1 MSNIHKKID
10 CIGLFCPMPI
20 VRIRDA
26 IRDLPLGEVLEMV
39 ADDPTAEAD
48 MKSWSKRTG
57 HELLEISR
65 DGAIYR
71 FLVKKCR

>member
-1 MSNIHKKID
+1 MANIHAKID

-20 VRIRDA
+20 VKIREA
-26 IRDLPLGEVLEMV
+26 IRGVPLGGMLEML
-39 ADDPTAEAD
+39 ADDPSSEAD
-48 MKSWSKRTG
+48 MKSWSRRTG

-71 FLVKKCR
+71 FVVKKTR